1 METPNNPIEKCI
13 VCGKDTTYHFN
24 DHIDMRYGYIEG
36 AGQCCVSC
44 YDRGTQRRY
53 ITIPEDLI
61 YNTPNDQEL
70 GGKVRELYWQSK

>member
-1 METPNNPIEKCI
+1 MDSNPIEKCI
-13 VCGKDTTYHFN
+13 VCGKDTTYYFN

-44 YDRGTQRRY
+44 FDKEKNTKQ
-53 ITIPEDLI
+53 ITVPEYLV

-70 GGKVRELYWQSK
+70 GNKVRDIYWQSK